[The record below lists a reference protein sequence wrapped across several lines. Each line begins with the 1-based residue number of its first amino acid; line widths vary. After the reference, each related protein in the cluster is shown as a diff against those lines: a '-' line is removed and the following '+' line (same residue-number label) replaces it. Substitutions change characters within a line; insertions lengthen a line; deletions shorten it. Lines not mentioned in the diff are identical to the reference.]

1 MNYDYRRLKGK
12 IKEKFGTQEAFAK
25 AIGMGLSTINL
36 KLNNN
41 AEWSQEEM
49 KATMIVLNEPITNIP
64 AYFFI
69 HLV

>member
-1 MNYDYRRLKGK
+1 MNYDYRKLKGK

-49 KATMIVLNEPITNIP
+49 KATMIALNEPITNIP